1 MSEVVVECTGLTRT
15 YDQDSV
21 PVYALRGVDV
31 SIMKGDFVSLS
42 GPSGSGKSTLLNII
56 GGLDRPDGGEV
67 VVSGTRLSTLSD
79 SALAE
84 LRLHKIGF
92 VFQAFNLI
100 PVLSAHE
107 NVEFILQLQGVGSAL
122 RRARSTAVLD
132 SLGLSQMS
140 HRRPGE
146 LSGGQQQRV
155 AIARAIV
162 TNPALLLAD
171 EPTAN
176 IDSATTEELL
186 SLLQKLNR
194 EQGMT
199 IVTATHDPMVMSYT
213 TRKIKLHDGMIEED
227 ESAVV
232 V

>member
-31 SIMKGDFVSLS
+31 SIMQGDFVSLS

-56 GGLDRPDGGEV
+56 GGLDRPDSGEV
-67 VVSGTRLSTLSD
+67 VVSGTRLGTLSE

-100 PVLSAHE
+100 PVLSAQE
-107 NVEFILQLQGVGSAL
+107 NVEFILQLQGVASAP

-186 SLLQKLNR
+186 LLLQKLNR

-199 IVTATHDPMVMSYT
+199 IVTATHDPMVMGYT

-227 ESAVV
+227 ETAVV